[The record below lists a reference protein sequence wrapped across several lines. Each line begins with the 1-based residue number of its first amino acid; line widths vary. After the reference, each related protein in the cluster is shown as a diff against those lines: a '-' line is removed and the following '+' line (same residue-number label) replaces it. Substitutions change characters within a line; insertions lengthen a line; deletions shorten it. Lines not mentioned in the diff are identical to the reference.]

1 MVGERLVGEPIEHR
15 SNRGNN
21 GPRVESGEAAPHAP
35 IEPLG
40 ADDEDG
46 GQVIVYAVERQLRQ
60 VLGELSRTT
69 QVLFFTHHAHLRD
82 LAEAL
87 FPGLSV
93 HDLQEAA

>member
-1 MVGERLVGEPIEHR
+1 MTFDDDRAC
-15 SNRGNN
+15 
-21 GPRVESGEAAPHAP
+21 SG
-35 IEPLG
+35 L
-40 ADDEDG
+40 
-46 GQVIVYAVERQLRQ
+46 Q
-60 VLGELSRTT
+60 VLGDLSRTT